1 MITPGISLV
10 IGGNAQ
16 AMSSDD
22 VHLTNLT
29 LNSSFHEFFLPILE
43 GIARNIEIFYKSPA
57 KIELTS
63 TTKAPAQRLEDATQ
77 FDDLIIKI
85 LDVHRGQTFFIVMNS
100 SISRIL
106 LTRLVSSSLIEET
119 PGLLFSS
126 TEKGIF
132 SFIIAR
138 LIVELTKSLGNKIPP
153 LKILG
158 IFHNH
163 EDAIKECFIGE
174 YVSNNFILNFLANR
188 YLLTLFLPMTMGTLV
203 VSEGHQEKPL
213 LARCGHIVRDFS
225 LIVYRLKVS
234 HKDIKKMRCGDMIIF
249 DYSTL
254 SISQGH
260 LTGSLDACWEQL
272 IFRGSL
278 IRDSNYYFHY
288 HHQQEKETI
297 PMKALEIVN
306 DDIESNAVLS
316 PGIRTI
322 TDTMRVPMNIEISRI
337 PMTLREVA
345 QLKPGQI
352 IDTHRKIGDPLE
364 IVIENKVIGYCT
376 PIQIDGRLGIK
387 ILNMNDD
394 D

>member
-1 MITPGISLV
+1 MIAPGISLV
-10 IGGNAQ
+10 IGGSAQ
-16 AMSSDD
+16 AMSEEEA
-22 VHLTNLT
+22 HLINLT
-29 LNSSFHEFFLPILE
+29 LNASFHDFFSPILE
-43 GIARNIEIFYKSPA
+43 GVARNIEIFYKSPA
-57 KIELTS
+57 KIELSS
-63 TTKAPAQRLEDATQ
+63 TTKVPAKRLEDATQ
-77 FDDLIIKI
+77 FDDIIVKI
-85 LDVHRGQTFFIVMNS
+85 LDVHRGQIFFVVMDS
-100 SISRIL
+100 ALSRTL
-106 LTRLVSSSLIEET
+106 LTRLVASSLIEET

-138 LIVELTKSLGNKIPP
+138 LIVELTKSLGNKMPP

-163 EDAIKECFIGE
+163 EDAIKKCLIGE
-174 YVSNNFILNFLANR
+174 CVSNNFILNFLANR
-188 YLLTLFLPMTMGTLV
+188 YVLTLFLPVAMGDLI
-203 VSEGHQEKPL
+203 VSQGHNEKSL
-213 LARCGHIVRDFS
+213 LARCGHICRDFS
-225 LIVYRLKVS
+225 LIVYRLKVL
-234 HKDIKKMRCGDMIIF
+234 HKDVKKMRCGDMIIF

-254 SISQGH
+254 SFSAKQ
-260 LTGSLDACWEQL
+260 LEGSMDGCWEQL

-278 IRDSNYYFHY
+278 FLDDTKYYFHY

-306 DDIESNAVLS
+306 DDVASDADN
-316 PGIRTI
+316 PGIRNI
-322 TDTMRVPMNIEISRI
+322 TDSMRVPMNIEISRI
-337 PMTLREVA
+337 PMTLKEVA

-387 ILNMNDD
+387 ILDMNDD